1 MNKTHP
7 TQVSRLY
14 AAWRKAILV
23 RSDFFFAHE
32 NAWTAEINL
41 QYRILSNRVDRLW
54 AEYLAARTGRT
65 PEQVEASINDAIHSA
80 RD

>member
-1 MNKTHP
+1 MNKTQ
-7 TQVSRLY
+7 TAQVSDLY
-14 AAWRKAILV
+14 AAWREASTTRL
-23 RSDFFFAHE
+23 DFYSANE
-32 NAWTAEINL
+32 KAWTAEINL
-41 QYRILSNRVDRLW
+41 QYRILSNRADRLW

>member
-1 MNKTHP
+1 MNNTQT
-7 TQVSRLY
+7 TQVHALY
-14 AAWRKAILV
+14 VSWRKAILV

-32 NAWTAEINL
+32 SAWTPEINL
-41 QYRILSNRVDRLW
+41 QYRILSNRADRLW

-65 PEQVEASINDAIHSA
+65 PEQIEASINDAIHSA